1 MDTQK
6 TDWHIRYSTLAAH
19 ISTWS
24 KDPSRKIGAVVVG
37 DHGQILSTG
46 YNGFPRGI
54 EDSEERLNDRETK
67 YAHTVHAE
75 MNCIYNAS
83 LTGTSLKGSTLYV
96 YGLPVCS
103 SCCLGIIQAG
113 IIRVYA
119 VVFDTVPE
127 KWKESGELT
136 TKLFEEAGIEYNILV
151 VQDPSN
157 GN

>member
-1 MDTQK
+1 M
-6 TDWHIRYSTLAAH
+6 TDWNIRYAALAAH
-19 ISTWS
+19 VAQWS
-24 KDPSRKIGAVVVG
+24 KDPSTKIGAVVVG
-37 DHGQILSTG
+37 EYGQILSTG

-54 EDSEERLNDRETK
+54 EDTEERLTDRETK

-96 YGLPVCS
+96 YGLPVCA

-113 IIRVYA
+113 IKHVYA
-119 VVFDTVPE
+119 VIYDTVPE

-136 TKLFEEAGIEYNILV
+136 KQLFDEAGIEYNIMILPV
-151 VQDPSN
+151 PVNDD
-157 GN
+157 